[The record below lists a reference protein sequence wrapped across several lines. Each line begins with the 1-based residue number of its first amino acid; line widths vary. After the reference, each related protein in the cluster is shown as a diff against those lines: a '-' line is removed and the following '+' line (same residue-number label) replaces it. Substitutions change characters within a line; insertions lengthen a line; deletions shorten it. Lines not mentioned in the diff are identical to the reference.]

1 MWKKI
6 ADWFRGKKR
15 QSTSEPEPS
24 NDPAPEPT
32 VTEEDM
38 TITRGL
44 IIGTAAAEEPEPEV
58 ESGEYILLG
67 ERMDDHGTDVSDGA
81 TRSYANARMYWS
93 WENENGDFWDLN
105 GVENG
110 PTPHDQS
117 VVVGGVPSNWNIFT
131 VTQMVQEQLAEE
143 GLNHGI
149 HIFTNQGQN
158 SPATGSR
165 GTANEPTL
173 QVVTDQGTFN
183 PTLTIGTYSD
193 GPNTTYIDE
202 SGADVLRLA
211 VAFLKFDLSVVTGT
225 VTSATLTLPITSQ
238 PTGTFTI
245 TVNRLRMPRL
255 VTDIAAAQVSGVVH
269 GIANDVKR
277 DDHLLMHPDVVW
289 TPRYDHRFT
298 IEADWLVTWVTGTGA
313 IPYEPTY
320 TFWPELGIKAFRFSS
335 SNATSGHSE
344 GATFLAWKKHFNLA
358 GAGGYYY
365 RYLVKID
372 DLAQANIR
380 TEVKM
385 PGHEGPFPDRTY
397 SYRMYHRAPSESNP
411 QRFAWSTYFF
421 DHTSVTLESNPDAVA
436 YQLGVAMAPDQIYS
450 IEIYTKMNTWL
461 GSPPVAQADGI
472 VRIWIDGVLV
482 LELLDRVIEG
492 VVNPAQIG
500 FAWRNHYMGGAGDL
514 FAPESFHYEIAGD
527 VFSTEYIGPPKQQTF
542 APSAYSLP
550 AAGASTDIAQNSY
563 LDSSVKP
570 AALTDGQWTYACY
583 RSWSGGAFVEDYS
596 NGGAFVISGSGGHT
610 NFQGENIG
618 ALVFDFD
625 DGLFKRIDPQGGA
638 YVGGVLM
645 EDTEGSPDGFPWYE
659 INGSSGVPA
668 PSHVYYHA
676 VGLPTLLGGGT
687 KGSVI
692 HVAGVAV
699 TFSSRS
705 RPAAHLWDANTGV
718 WSRYSTNS
726 LTLTWPTSNA
736 STELDIK
743 RQRIWYFRD
752 QQHAV
757 SQMMYL
763 DLTDGEYKFSASH
776 FSPSELA
783 FTITFMYAGLIISN
797 AMWAYD
803 PDTND
808 WTELTYTGTLPG
820 TVTGTAPYT
829 DALDAKS
836 NKWTFFPPTG
846 YFYKVPIAGG
856 TIIWR
861 LRPPTD
867 NPKTGTWQIDTIN
880 ISPGLEGYEDSGG
893 DGSTT
898 SVNRSF
904 YVPSIQRLG
913 WMPSPLSSTAKLV
926 QLYYPAT

>member
-15 QSTSEPEPS
+15 QSTYEPEPS
-24 NDPAPEPT
+24 NDPTPEPT
-32 VTEEDM
+32 VTEDM

-44 IIGTAAAEEPEPEV
+44 VIGTAAAEEPDPEV
-58 ESGEYILLG
+58 ESGEYIVLG
-67 ERMDDHGTDVSDGA
+67 ERMDDHGTDVPDGA
-81 TRSYANARMYWS
+81 TQAYANARLAWP
-93 WENENGDFWDLN
+93 WENANGDFWDLN

-110 PTPHDQS
+110 ETPHDQS
-117 VVVGGVPSNWNIFT
+117 VVVGGVPANWNIFN

-143 GLNHGI
+143 DLNHGI
-149 HIFTNQGQN
+149 HIFTDQGQN
-158 SPATGSR
+158 SPATGNKGS
-165 GTANEPTL
+165 ANEPEL
-173 QVVTDQGTFN
+173 EVVTTTGTFN
-183 PTLTIGTYSD
+183 PTLSIATYSSSD
-193 GPNTTYIDE
+193 TSTWIDE
-202 SGADVLRLA
+202 SGAPVLRLN

-225 VTSATLTLPITSQ
+225 VTSATLTLPVTSQ
-238 PTGTFTI
+238 PVGTFTI

-255 VTDIAAAQVSGVVH
+255 VTDIAAAQVSGVFN

-277 DDHLLMHPDVVW
+277 DEQLLMHSDVVW

-298 IEADWLVTWVTGTGA
+298 IEGDWAHAWVTGTGA

-320 TFWPELGIKAFRFSS
+320 TFWPELGIKALRFST
-335 SNATSGHSE
+335 SNVSSGHSE
-344 GATFLAWKKHFNLA
+344 GATFLAWKKHVNV
-358 GAGGYYY
+358 GEGYY

-372 DLAQANIR
+372 DQAQDNMR
-380 TEVKM
+380 TQVKM
-385 PGHEGPFPDRTY
+385 PGHEGPLPDRTY
-397 SYRMYHRAPSESNP
+397 SYRTYHQVPSESNP
-411 QRFAWSTYFF
+411 QRFTWSTYFF
-421 DHTSVTLESNPDAVA
+421 DHTSVTLESNPNAVA
-436 YQLGVAMAPDQIYS
+436 HHLGVALKPDQIYS
-450 IEIYTKMNTWL
+450 IEVYTKMNTWV

-482 LELLDRVIEG
+482 LELLNRVIEG
-492 VVNPAQIG
+492 VVNPALIG
-500 FAWRNHYMGGAGDL
+500 FVWRNHFMGGAGDL

-542 APSAYSLP
+542 SPSAYSLP

-563 LDSSVKP
+563 LDVKP
-570 AALTDGQWTYACY
+570 AALTDGQWAYACY
-583 RSWSGGAFVEDYS
+583 RSWSGGAFLEDYS
-596 NGGAFVISGSGGHT
+596 NGGAFVTSGSGGHT
-610 NFQGENIG
+610 ASQGENIG
-618 ALVFDFD
+618 ALIFDFD
-625 DGLFKRIDPQGGA
+625 DGLFKRTDPQGGA

-645 EDTEGSPDGFPWYE
+645 EDTVGSPDGFPWYE

-668 PSHVYYHA
+668 PSHVYMHA
-676 VGLPTLLGGGT
+676 AELPSLLGGGT

-692 HVAGVAV
+692 HVVGAAV
-699 TFSSRS
+699 TFSSS
-705 RPAAHLWDANTGV
+705 TRPAAHIWDANTGV

-726 LTLTWPTSNA
+726 LNA
-736 STELDIK
+736 SWVTPNGVTELDIK
-743 RQRIWYFRD
+743 RQRIWYSRN

-757 SQMMYL
+757 TEMMYL
-763 DLTDGEYKFSASH
+763 DLTDGEYKFTASH
-776 FSPSELA
+776 TPPSAIA
-783 FTITFMYAGLIISN
+783 FNITFMFAGLIISN

-829 DALDAKS
+829 DAVDSKS
-836 NKWTFFPPTG
+836 NKWTYFPPTG
-846 YFYKVPIAGG
+846 YFYKVPVDGG

-867 NPKTGTWQIDTIN
+867 NPKTGTWQIDTIT
-880 ISPGLEGYEDSGG
+880 ISPGLEGYEDDGG

-898 SVNRSF
+898 AVNRSF
-904 YVPSIQRLG
+904 YVPSIQRMA